1 MIHFIP
7 AYLHIIASSIADWG
21 TAGTDY
27 YYIFAKLLNSL
38 PIK

>member
-1 MIHFIP
+1 MIYLIP
-7 AYLHIIASSIADWG
+7 AYLHIIASYIAERG
-21 TAGTDY
+21 KAGTGY